1 MPEMTT
7 DHATTTPTDRDP
19 VRYAVVG
26 LGWFAQVAVLP
37 AFAHAEENS
46 KLVALVSGSEE
57 KLSELGDRY
66 DIDPK
71 LRVGYD
77 GYQALLESGAVDAV
91 YIVSP
96 NHMHRQHA
104 ETAARA
110 GVHVLTEKPMATTV
124 EDCEA
129 MIAAARD
136 HDVRLMVAYR
146 LHFEPTNLEAAE
158 SVRSGELGEPRLLSM
173 IFSSPVTEEGD
184 IRLNPWDQGGGSV
197 WDVGVYCIN
206 AGRYYF
212 DAEPTEVVAL
222 AASADDPRFSDTDE
236 MTGAVLRYPGERLVT
251 FVSSLGADDHAS
263 ATLLGTKGKIH
274 VEPAFDFG
282 AELAYE
288 KTTDDGTVQVEHP
301 ERDQVAPEIVHFSDC
316 VRSGEEPEPSGA
328 EGLEDVRIIR
338 AIYQSSQNGGR
349 PVTLP
354 ERQPPGDRPTT
365 DQTGDYPAVE
375 HQELVDETAPA
386 D

>member
-1 MPEMTT
+1 MTPNDDPT
-7 DHATTTPTDRDP
+7 KTPQDP

-26 LGWFAQVAVLP
+26 LGWFAQAAVLP

-77 GYQALLESGAVDAV
+77 GYRELLESGAVDAV

-96 NHMHRQHA
+96 NHLHRDHA
-104 ETAARA
+104 VTAARA

-124 EDCEA
+124 AECEE
-129 MIAAARD
+129 MIQAARD

-146 LHFEPTNLEAAE
+146 LHFEPTNLETAE
-158 SVRSGELGEPRLLSM
+158 IVRTGELGEPRLLSM
-173 IFSSPVTEEGD
+173 VFASPVTHRDD
-184 IRLNPWDQGGGSV
+184 IRLNPWDRGGGSV

-212 DAEPTEVVAL
+212 GAEPTEVVAL
-222 AASADDPRFSDTDE
+222 AASSDDPRFSDTDE
-236 MTGAVLRYPGERLVT
+236 MTGAVLRYPGDRIAT
-251 FVSSLGADDHAS
+251 FVSSLGAHDHAS
-263 ATLLGTKGKIH
+263 ATLLGTEGKIH

-282 AELAYE
+282 AALAYQR
-288 KTTDDGTVQVEHP
+288 TTDDGTEEVKHP

-316 VRSGEEPEPSGA
+316 VQSGEEPEPSGA

-338 AIYQSSQNGGR
+338 AIYQSSRDGGR
-349 PVTLP
+349 PVKLP
-354 ERQPPGDRPTT
+354 ERQSPGKRPTA
-365 DQTGDYPAVE
+365 DQKADYPPVG
-375 HQELVDETAPA
+375 HQELVDETPPA
-386 D
+386 G